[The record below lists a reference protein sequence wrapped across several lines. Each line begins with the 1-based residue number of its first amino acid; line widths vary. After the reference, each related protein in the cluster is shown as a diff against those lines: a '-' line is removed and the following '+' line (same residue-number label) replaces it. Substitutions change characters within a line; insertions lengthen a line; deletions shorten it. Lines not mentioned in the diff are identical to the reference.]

1 MSGRN
6 WGVALVCAMILV
18 VFAYSFWV
26 GAQKIQR
33 RVGRNGPPSSN
44 SDRLTQIIRG
54 TDFSAYRRVIMPTYR
69 LTIVNEHFSSS
80 SEQEFI

>member
-26 GAQKIQR
+26 GAQKNPAE
-33 RVGRNGPPSSN
+33 GGPEW
-44 SDRLTQIIRG
+44 T
-54 TDFSAYRRVIMPTYR
+54 AK
-69 LTIVNEHFSSS
+69 
-80 SEQEFI
+80 